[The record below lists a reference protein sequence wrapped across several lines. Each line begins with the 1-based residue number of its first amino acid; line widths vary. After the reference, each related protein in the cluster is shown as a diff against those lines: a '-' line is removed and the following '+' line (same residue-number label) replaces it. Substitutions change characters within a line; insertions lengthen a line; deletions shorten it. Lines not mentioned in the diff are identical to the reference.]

1 MTRAPLNRRRERQ
14 REQVESQAFG
24 FSLDPTIAR
33 PRGERHPICT
43 IATRPHH
50 LGHRAEAIIQG
61 GEPPMNVGAP
71 LALAGRSPATSR
83 TLERLLTWYLLF
95 FRSFFGRQ
103 HEE

>member
-1 MTRAPLNRRRERQ
+1 
-14 REQVESQAFG
+14 
-24 FSLDPTIAR
+24 
-33 PRGERHPICT
+33 
-43 IATRPHH
+43 
-50 LGHRAEAIIQG
+50 
-61 GEPPMNVGAP
+61 MNVGAP